1 MAEDQATQQL
11 LSEYEKE
18 MNGLVDKVNKI
29 EVNLGRLTNDG
40 IKKTQEMF
48 SLTEQ
53 IELRDYRG
61 QLMSVMVQANAIID
75 WAKKIAKKLKGG
87 ASKIW
92 QHFNQLTTKITALL
106 AQYMPQLGF
115 DSVSVSVGTSL
126 TITVTLKALPIL
138 PAASAPAA
146 PSQSPQTPA
155 DKTNP

>member
-1 MAEDQATQQL
+1 MAEDQMTEKL
-11 LSEYEKE
+11 LSEYTAE
-18 MNGLVDKVNKI
+18 MNGLILEVDKI
-29 EVNLGRLTNDG
+29 EVKLGRLTNDG

-48 SLTEQ
+48 NVTEQ

-61 QLMSVMVQANAIID
+61 QLMSVMVKANAIID

-87 ASKIW
+87 ASTIW
-92 QHFNQLTTKITALL
+92 QHFNQLTTKITTLL

-126 TITVTLKALPIL
+126 TITVTLKALPVL
-138 PAASAPAA
+138 PAAA
-146 PSQSPQTPA
+146 PSQSPQAPP

>member
-1 MAEDQATQQL
+1 MAEDQMTEKL

-18 MNGLVDKVNKI
+18 MNGLILEVDKI
-29 EVNLGRLTNDG
+29 ETNLGRLTNDG
-40 IKKTQEMF
+40 IKITQEMF
-48 SLTEQ
+48 NVNEQ
-53 IELRDYRG
+53 IQLRDYRG

-106 AQYMPQLGF
+106 AQYMSQLGF

-126 TITVTLKALPIL
+126 TITVTMKALPVL
-138 PAASAPAA
+138 PAAPT
-146 PSQSPQTPA
+146 PSQSSQTAPN
-155 DKTNP
+155 KTNP

>member
-1 MAEDQATQQL
+1 MAEDQMTEEI

-18 MNGLVDKVNKI
+18 MNDLIDEVNKI

-40 IKKTQEMF
+40 IKITQEMF
-48 SLTEQ
+48 NVNEQ

-61 QLMSVMVQANAIID
+61 QLMSIMVQANAIID
-75 WAKKIAKKLKGG
+75 WAKKIARKLKGG
-87 ASKIW
+87 ANKIW
-92 QHFNQLTTKITALL
+92 QYFNQLTTKITALL

-138 PAASAPAA
+138 PAALTTPS
-146 PSQSPQTPA
+146 SQSSQTAPN
-155 DKTNP
+155 K

>member
-1 MAEDQATQQL
+1 MAEDQMTEKL
-11 LSEYEKE
+11 LSEYTAE
-18 MNGLVDKVNKI
+18 MNGLILEVDKI
-29 EVNLGRLTNDG
+29 EVKLGRLTNDG

-48 SLTEQ
+48 NVTEQ

-61 QLMSVMVQANAIID
+61 QLMSVMVKANAIID

-87 ASKIW
+87 ASTIW
-92 QHFNQLTTKITALL
+92 QHFNQLTTKITTLL

-126 TITVTLKALPIL
+126 TITVTLKALPVL
-138 PAASAPAA
+138 TAAA
-146 PSQSPQTPA
+146 PSQSPQAPP

>member
-1 MAEDQATQQL
+1 MAEDQKTEEL

-18 MNGLVDKVNKI
+18 MNDLIDEVNKV
-29 EVNLGRLTNDG
+29 EMNLGRLTNDG

-48 SLTEQ
+48 SATEQ

-61 QLMSVMVQANAIID
+61 QLLSVMVQANAIID

-87 ASKIW
+87 AGKIW
-92 QHFNQLTTKITALL
+92 QYFNQLTTKITALL

-126 TITVTLKALPIL
+126 TITVTLKALPVL
-138 PAASAPAA
+138 PAAVASA
-146 PSQSPQTPA
+146 PSQSPQPPP
-155 DKTNP
+155 DRTNP

>member
-1 MAEDQATQQL
+1 MAEDQMTEKL

-18 MNGLVDKVNKI
+18 MNGLVLEVDKI
-29 EVNLGRLTNDG
+29 ETNLGRLTNDG
-40 IKKTQEMF
+40 IKITQEMF
-48 SLTEQ
+48 NINEQ
-53 IELRDYRG
+53 IQLRDYRG

-126 TITVTLKALPIL
+126 TITVTLKALPVL
-138 PAASAPAA
+138 PAAPTT
-146 PSQSPQTPA
+146 PSQSSQTAPN
-155 DKTNP
+155 KTNP

>member
-1 MAEDQATQQL
+1 MAEDQMTEKL

-18 MNGLVDKVNKI
+18 MNGLILEVDKI
-29 EVNLGRLTNDG
+29 EMNLGRLTNDG
-40 IKKTQEMF
+40 IKITQEMF
-48 SLTEQ
+48 NINEQ
-53 IELRDYRG
+53 IQLRDYRG

-87 ASKIW
+87 ANKIW

-138 PAASAPAA
+138 PAASTT
-146 PSQSPQTPA
+146 PSQSSQTAPN
-155 DKTNP
+155 KTNP

>member
-1 MAEDQATQQL
+1 MAEDQMTEKL

-18 MNGLVDKVNKI
+18 MNGLILEVDKI
-29 EVNLGRLTNDG
+29 ETNLGRLTNDG
-40 IKKTQEMF
+40 IKITQEMF
-48 SLTEQ
+48 NVNEQ
-53 IELRDYRG
+53 IQLRDYRG

-126 TITVTLKALPIL
+126 TITVTMKALPVL
-138 PAASAPAA
+138 PAAPTT
-146 PSQSPQTPA
+146 PSQSSQTAPN
-155 DKTNP
+155 KTNP

>member
-1 MAEDQATQQL
+1 MAEDQMTEKL

-18 MNGLVDKVNKI
+18 MNGLILEVDKI
-29 EVNLGRLTNDG
+29 ETNLGRLTNDG
-40 IKKTQEMF
+40 IKITQEMF
-48 SLTEQ
+48 NVNEQ
-53 IELRDYRG
+53 IQLRDYRG

-106 AQYMPQLGF
+106 AQYMSQLGF

-126 TITVTLKALPIL
+126 TITVTMKALPVL
-138 PAASAPAA
+138 PAAPTT
-146 PSQSPQTPA
+146 PSQSSQTAPN
-155 DKTNP
+155 KTNP